1 MHHVIVGGGVAGT
14 TAAEELRKL
23 DANADITVVSEEEH
37 PLYSRVLLPHYVKG
51 KVPRER
57 VFLKKETWYQEQ
69 NIEWLRGMRV
79 ESLDVRNKH
88 VVLSDGRELPY
99 DKLLI
104 VTGGDVRTIPGDSGE
119 QVSYFRTLD
128 DADHLHWLFDRSQ
141 EGDTAAVYGGGFI
154 ACEYINM
161 FAHFHRPLSVGLRG
175 PWFWSRVFDEQTGEL
190 VNEWMRTH
198 GVNVVTN
205 IGFDEFSTPPLHHST
220 TPTILGIGVGI
231 TPDFSWIKEAGIET
245 NIGVRADEFLR
256 TNIPDIFTAGDIA
269 EFYDPIVKRHIN
281 VGNWMSAMTHGR
293 VVAKNMLGEAVPV
306 KLVSSYATNV
316 LGLEMIFVGD
326 VDRGAADEVLV
337 KGSKLAGGIT
347 QLFVRGGV
355 VVGATIVGR
364 NADRAVV
371 TKAIESG
378 RLASE
383 VAVELSS

>member
-1 MHHVIVGGGVAGT
+1 MRHVIVGGGVAGT

-37 PLYSRVLLPHYVKG
+37 PLYSRVLLPHYVKE

-69 NIEWLRGMRV
+69 NIEWLRGVRV

-88 VVLSDGRELPY
+88 VALSDGREPLY

-128 DADHLHWLFDRSQ
+128 DADHLRWLFDRSQ
-141 EGDTAAVYGGGFI
+141 EGDAAAVYGGGFI

-161 FAHFHRPLSVGLRG
+161 FAHFHRLTSVGLRG

-190 VNEWMRTH
+190 VNEWMRSH
-198 GVNVVTN
+198 GVNIVTN
-205 IGFDEFSTPPLHHST
+205 IGFDEFTANLRNCE
-220 TPTILGIGVGI
+220 PTVLGIGVGI

-245 NIGVRADEFLR
+245 NMGIRADAFLR

-293 VVAKNMLGEAVPV
+293 VVAKNMLGEAMPV

-326 VDRGAADEVLV
+326 VERGAADEILV
-337 KGSKLAGGIT
+337 KGSKEAGGIT
-347 QLFVRGGV
+347 QLFARGGV

-371 TKAIESG
+371 TKAIELG
-378 RLASE
+378 RLATE
-383 VAVELSS
+383 VAAELSF

>member
-1 MHHVIVGGGVAGT
+1 M
-14 TAAEELRKL
+14 
-23 DANADITVVSEEEH
+23 
-37 PLYSRVLLPHYVKG
+37 
-51 KVPRER
+51 
-57 VFLKKETWYQEQ
+57 
-69 NIEWLRGMRV
+69 
-79 ESLDVRNKH
+79 
-88 VVLSDGRELPY
+88 
-99 DKLLI
+99 
-104 VTGGDVRTIPGDSGE
+104 
-119 QVSYFRTLD
+119 
-128 DADHLHWLFDRSQ
+128 
-141 EGDTAAVYGGGFI
+141 
-154 ACEYINM
+154 
-161 FAHFHRPLSVGLRG
+161 
-175 PWFWSRVFDEQTGEL
+175 FDEQTGEL

-205 IGFDEFSTPPLHHST
+205 IGFDEFVAREAVCGDPAYNGSANLRTCEPK
-220 TPTILGIGVGI
+220 ILGIGVGI

-269 EFYDPIVKRHIN
+269 EFYDPIVKRYIN

-326 VDRGAADEVLV
+326 VDRSAADEVLV

-347 QLFVRGGV
+347 QVFARGGV

-378 RLASE
+378 RVAAE
-383 VAVELSS
+383 VIAELSS